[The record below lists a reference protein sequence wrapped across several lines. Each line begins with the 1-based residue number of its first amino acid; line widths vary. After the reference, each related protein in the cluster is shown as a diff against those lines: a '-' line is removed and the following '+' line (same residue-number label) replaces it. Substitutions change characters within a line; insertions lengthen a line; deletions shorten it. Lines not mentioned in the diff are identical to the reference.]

1 MEKETVTIAK
11 QWIERIDNNS
21 AAKMQDDAVGE
32 VEERGSW
39 VYIFSD
45 GSSAWE
51 KRRGDWYPGDPYVQC
66 PSCEEWRVDDDEAC
80 ECGGEEDEADDEQ
93 ATAILKQDGE

>member
-1 MEKETVTIAK
+1 MAKETATIAQ

-39 VYIFSD
+39 IYIFPD
-45 GSSAWE
+45 GSSVWE

-66 PSCEEWRVDDDEAC
+66 ASCGEWREDDDQAC
-80 ECGGEEDEADDEQ
+80 GFCDQDDDEQ
-93 ATAILKQDGE
+93 ATAILKPEVSE